1 MIIMKKEVKIALVAI
16 ATLVILF
23 FGMNFLK
30 GTKLFSDNN
39 EYTIT
44 FHNVAGVEK
53 NCPIYADGVVVGAV
67 SDIVYD
73 YSHKNPTRLTAS
85 ISKMMRIPKGTTAEV
100 KSDLMGNTQ
109 VNLLLSYSS
118 TENINPGET
127 IPGRNDEGA
136 IDRMKSML
144 PAIEAMVPK
153 LDSIL
158 TSLNVILSDPAI
170 VEILHNTRNVTAN
183 LETSTKQLNSLMA
196 DLNTKMPG
204 MMNKAD
210 KVLGNAD
217 VLTSKLAAVDVD
229 ATMRQV
235 DKTIADVQ
243 TTIEKINSTDGTM
256 GKLMNDT
263 QLYDNLNSTVDN
275 ANKLVVDLKEHPKR
289 YVHFS
294 VFGKKDK

>member
-1 MIIMKKEVKIALVAI
+1 MKREVKIALVAI
-16 ATLVILF
+16 AALVILF

-30 GTKLFSDNN
+30 GTKLFSDND

-44 FHNVAGVEK
+44 FQNVAGVEK

-67 SDIVYD
+67 SDIIYD
-73 YSHKNPTRLTAS
+73 YSHKNPTRLKVS

-109 VNLLLSYSS
+109 VNLLLAYNSS
-118 TENINPGET
+118 DDINPGET
-127 IPGRNDEGA
+127 ISGLNDEGA
-136 IDRMKSML
+136 LDRMKTLL
-144 PAIEAMVPK
+144 PAVEAMVPK
-153 LDSIL
+153 LDSIM
-158 TSLNVILSDPAI
+158 TSLNMILADPAI
-170 VEILHNTRNVTAN
+170 VEILHNTKNVTAN
-183 LETSTKQLNSLMA
+183 LETSTEQLNTLMA
-196 DLNTKMPG
+196 ELNTKVPG
-204 MMNKAD
+204 MMDKTD

-217 VLTSKLAAVDVD
+217 QLTAKLAAVDVD

-235 DKTIADVQ
+235 DKTLADVQ

-256 GKLMNDT
+256 GKLINDT
-263 QLYDNLNSTVDN
+263 QLYDNLNSTVRD
-275 ANKLVVDLKEHPKR
+275 ADKLVVDLKEHPKR

>member
-1 MIIMKKEVKIALVAI
+1 MKKEVKIALVAI
-16 ATLVILF
+16 AALVILF

-44 FHNVAGVEK
+44 FQNVAGVEK
-53 NCPIYADGVVVGAV
+53 NCPIYADGVVVGSV
-67 SDIVYD
+67 SDIIYD

-85 ISKMMRIPKGTTAEV
+85 ISKMMRIPKGSTAEV

-109 VNLLLSYSS
+109 VNLLLAYASS
-118 TENINPGET
+118 DDIKPGET
-127 IPGRNDEGA
+127 ISGLNDEAA
-136 IDRMKSML
+136 IDRMKSLL
-144 PAIEAMVPK
+144 PAVENMVPK

-170 VEILHNTRNVTAN
+170 VEILHNTKSVTAN
-183 LETSTKQLNSLMA
+183 LETSTEQLNSLMA
-196 DLNTKMPG
+196 ELNAKMPG

-217 VLTSKLAAVDVD
+217 VMTAKLAAVDVD
-229 ATMRQV
+229 ATMKQV
-235 DKTIADVQ
+235 NKTLSDVQ
-243 TTIEKINSTDGTM
+243 TTIEKINSPDGTM
-256 GKLMNDT
+256 GKLINDP
-263 QLYDNLNSTVDN
+263 QLYDNLNSTMDN